1 MLGAQTAKGKDRRA
15 ERFQQMLSGLLK
27 APKIAKTLMS
37 GEGSQSTISVFDFHC
52 DPQFGL
58 CFMSYRFFRRTE
70 RGIAVLRRQLF
81 RQWCCACRLRV
92 PIQSASTVSTSVLTT
107 LMAVRRTVQNGQ
119 RTTEPAHII
128 FINNLYHVI
137 SFSPFNFKIILQ

>member
-1 MLGAQTAKGKDRRA
+1 VHRRA

-27 APKIAKTLMS
+27 APKIAKTLMF
-37 GEGSQSTISVFDFHC
+37 GEGFQSTISVFDFHC

-58 CFMSYRFFRRTE
+58 CFMSLYRFFRRTE

-81 RQWCCACRLRV
+81 RQRCCACRLRV
-92 PIQSASTVSTSVLTT
+92 PIQSASTVSTSVLAA
-107 LMAVRRTVQNGQ
+107 LMAVRRTVEKGQ

-128 FINNLYHVI
+128 FINSLYHVI